1 MGRLLTWILVL
12 LVLVAGLSFGVLNAG
27 AVPLDYYWGRAEV
40 PLSLALAVAFALG
53 VALGML
59 GCLSVVVRQRREVA
73 RLRKAVRVA
82 EQEVE
87 NLRTLPIRDA
97 R

>member
-1 MGRLLTWILVL
+1 M
-12 LVLVAGLSFGVLNAG
+12 AG
-27 AVPLDYYWGRAEV
+27 DRTT
-40 PLSLALAVAFALG
+40 G

-59 GCLSVVVRQRREVA
+59 GCLGVVVRQRRELA